1 MQRTRDLPD
10 LSPKHGGAILRDMT
24 VPPSDTATRAS
35 PTTGSALAFDRLDD
49 DAARAL
55 VASWAAV
62 PRWADAVLAGR
73 PYGSADAL
81 AAAADR
87 LARTWTDD
95 EVDAAL
101 AEHPRIGDRPVG
113 DGAAAAASRLEQA
126 ASADA
131 DADTAAALR
140 AGNAAYETRFD
151 RVFLVRAAGRSAD
164 QVLAELRRRMD
175 NDDAT
180 ERLEV
185 ADQLREIALLRL
197 ERSVR

>member
-1 MQRTRDLPD
+1 
-10 LSPKHGGAILRDMT
+10 MT

-35 PTTGSALAFDRLDD
+35 GTTGSALAFDRLDD
-49 DAARAL
+49 DAARDI

-81 AAAADR
+81 AVAADR

-126 ASADA
+126 ASAEA
-131 DADTAAALR
+131 DVDTAAALR
-140 AGNAAYETRFD
+140 AGNAAYEARFD

-164 QVLAELRRRMD
+164 QVLAELRRRMA

-180 ERLEV
+180 ERVEV

-197 ERSVR
+197 ERSIR